1 MKETNNVFKAII
13 KKILL
18 ISIII
23 ILIVYLIY
31 NTVKVVISPT
41 DTFVVEEGVLE
52 SEETVDAYVIRSETV
67 LQGNNYMNGMEKA
80 IVEGN
85 RVAKG
90 ESVFR
95 YYVNGEDTIKSEIE
109 ELDKQIAEAQKEVQK
124 NETIIFPTDV
134 EILKNKIKDLEE
146 KIYKT
151 NNIEEINNYKKEISE
166 YTYKISTIVGDL
178 SQPGSHL
185 KELINKKKECMD
197 KLINGAEEIKST
209 ESGTVSYRVDNL
221 EEIFTVGDFNYL
233 TKDFLNSLNLKTG
246 QLIETSSQKGK
257 IITEFYCYL
266 AAVMDSDMAMQAKV
280 GDNIKIELDTEHK
293 IDAEIVHITEE
304 SESRI
309 IVFKVEDLPEKLIN
323 YRKLSVNV
331 IWWQENGLK
340 VPNSAIIEENGKYY
354 LERNRAGY
362 NVKVLVKILKQSDT
376 YSIVTNYTTE
386 ELYDMGYSYDDIKNS
401 YTIKQYD
408 KVKINN

>member
-246 QLIETSSQKGK
+246 QLIETSDQKGK

-266 AAVMDSDMAMQAKV
+266 AAFIDSDMAMQAKI
-280 GDNIKIELDTEHK
+280 GDNVKIELDTEHK
-293 IDAEIVHITEE
+293 INAEIVKINEETEG
-304 SESRI
+304 RT

-323 YRKLSVNV
+323 YRKLSVSV
-331 IWWQENGLK
+331 IWWQEN
-340 VPNSAIIEENGKYY
+340 
-354 LERNRAGY
+354 
-362 NVKVLVKILKQSDT
+362 
-376 YSIVTNYTTE
+376 
-386 ELYDMGYSYDDIKNS
+386 
-401 YTIKQYD
+401 
-408 KVKINN
+408 